1 MLLKNMKVKTRL
13 LFSFSITIL
22 FALCIALIGLTGL
35 KDANKNLNSFINK
48 QYTADTAVKMCRIEA
63 NNTARTLRDMY
74 INTNTSNYSNYAQKV
89 NEGIDGLEQNL
100 TILKKTY
107 TGDATL
113 VTNYENAI
121 NQWISIGERAVSEM
135 QAGNRETVQNILLQ
149 ECSPALDNVISI
161 AKDLDDHTNT
171 MKTDMLNRSLHS
183 TNISSILVLV
193 LLVLGV
199 MTGIIIALK
208 ITNSIVNPLK
218 EVEQAVLNMSNGIL
232 SSKITYSGND
242 MIGKVADGLRSS
254 LTKLS
259 SYIHDIDDAMAKMA
273 KGHFDITLSNHFVGE
288 FENIEISILSFISTI
303 SSTLMHINQSSDQ
316 VSSGSSQVSLGAQ
329 ALSHGT
335 SEQAAAVEELSATIN
350 GISQHVTQN
359 AQNAQNANASVENLR
374 GHLLDSKQQMN
385 EMIQAM
391 KKISTSSTE
400 IEKIIKTIE
409 DIAFQT
415 NVLALNAAV
424 EAARAGTA
432 GKGFAVVADEV
443 RNLANKSG
451 EASKNTSEL
460 IESSLSAVEHG
471 SKIAD
476 ETANSILTVVEE
488 AQKITSDIE
497 HITHASIEQANSIKQ
512 VTQGIDQISSVV
524 QTNSA
529 TAEESAASSEKLSA
543 QAETLRELVN
553 KFKIDQNN
561 VTNIS

>member
-48 QYTADTAVKMCRIEA
+48 QYAADTAVKMCRIEA

-74 INTNTSNYSNYAQKV
+74 IDTNTSNYSNYAQKV

-135 QAGNRETVQNILLQ
+135 QAGNREIVQNILLQ

-171 MKTDMLNRSLHS
+171 MKTDMLNSSLHS